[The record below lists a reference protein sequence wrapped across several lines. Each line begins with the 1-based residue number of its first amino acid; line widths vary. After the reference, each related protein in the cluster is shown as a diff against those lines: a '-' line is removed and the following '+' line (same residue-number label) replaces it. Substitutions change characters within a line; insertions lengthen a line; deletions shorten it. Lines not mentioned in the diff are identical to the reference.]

1 MKIINLLINE
11 DLLNA
16 EIALERATSDNIV
29 ELGKTY
35 LALLAEYRDQLH
47 KLGGLPEISFA
58 EQSKLG
64 RELIEQSRKAVRAAI
79 ELSVRERN
87 RVEALVESFTLI
99 NGWDAAATFNK
110 LRHKD
115 ATDWELHGSEVRV
128 ASNGEKMNV
137 QEAVAT
143 AGLLRRNAY
152 ISNKTT
158 FLR

>member
-137 QEAVAT
+137 QEAVTT